1 MVRQVF
7 EVLPG
12 RRMEYELLVPP
23 DWDPSRP
30 RPFLISVSGIEQT
43 HVNGFSRRLPR
54 DDWVV
59 AVPLRPQ
66 GAPLLFEGCG
76 AEGDGIWHL
85 HEFSK
90 HLLRQYKVDTGRFLM
105 VGVSNG
111 GNSVLRFATL
121 WPELCRGVVAVTAA
135 LSCSK
140 ESLSRLRGVPIDMYV
155 GSNDECGFYPPMVD
169 LEANLRAVNQKPPAL
184 LTVFEGAGHC
194 CSPIVDQSLVIG
206 KMLLMLLRSCGVGG
220 RTLTL
225 RPPEP
230 GVLTAD
236 EIHVRLRAFAK
247 DIGLDT
253 EAFPHGGL
261 CARLPAS
268 PRLPL
273 PLRRPPCG
281 PNISTVCLRGGGSSS
296 APPPAPPQPPPEPV
310 AIAAPQ
316 SFSAKQ
322 LPTLLGGKPAAL
334 ALNIPTPSTRAS
346 GGSSIG
352 GGGGSTPLCR
362 TTTPRSR
369 PQPPSLGSAI
379 AGASPRWPPTSSLC
393 TPVGAAARGS
403 PFAAP
408 PAAARSPS
416 VRGCF
421 PMKASGHFS
430 PFGLPE
436 KLASGRPPRHGGPME
451 ALEPF
456 NQLVVCRF

>member
-1 MVRQVF
+1 MVRLAF

-12 RRMEYELLVPP
+12 RRMEYELLAPP
-23 DWDPSRP
+23 DWDPSKP
-30 RPFLISVSGIEQT
+30 RPFLISVSGVEQT
-43 HVNGFSRRLPR
+43 HVNGFSHRLPR
-54 DDWVV
+54 EDWVV
-59 AVPLRPQ
+59 AVPIRPQ
-66 GAPLLFEGCG
+66 SAPLMFEGCG

-140 ESLSRLRGVPIDMYV
+140 ESLARLRGIPIDMYV
-155 GSNDECGFYPPMVD
+155 GTKDECGFYPPMVE
-169 LEANLRAVNQKPPAL
+169 LEANLRAASQKPPAL

-194 CSPIVDQSLVIG
+194 CSPLVDQSLVIG

-236 EIHVRLRAFAK
+236 EIHVRLRAFGK
-247 DIGLDT
+247 DLGLDLDSS
-253 EAFPHGGL
+253 PRGGL
-261 CARLPAS
+261 VARLPAS

-273 PLRRPPCG
+273 QLRRAPAG
-281 PNISTVCLRGGGSSS
+281 PNISTVSLRGGSAGS
-296 APPPAPPQPPPEPV
+296 APPLPPPQPQEPL
-310 AIAAPQ
+310 AIGAQLAT
-316 SFSAKQ
+316 KQ

-334 ALNIPTPSTRAS
+334 ALNIPTPSTNAS
-346 GGSSIG
+346 GGSTIG
-352 GGGGSTPLCR
+352 GGGVTPLCR

-369 PQPPSLGSAI
+369 PQPPSLGSMGSTV
-379 AGASPRWPPTSSLC
+379 AGASPRWPPTSLC
-393 TPVGAAARGS
+393 TPVGAAGARS
-403 PFAAP
+403 PFTT
-408 PAAARSPS
+408 PATARSPS
-416 VRGCF
+416 ARGCL
-421 PMKASGHFS
+421 PMKGSGHFAS
-430 PFGLPE
+430 PFGFPD
-436 KLASGRPPRHGGPME
+436 KLTAGRPPRLGGPME
-451 ALEPF
+451 AHDPCS
-456 NQLVVCRF
+456 QLVVCRF